1 MQKEAS
7 APEKDTSHERS
18 VLYRVFMGLTWVGY
32 KLTPH
37 TSNTNIDLVIIFPKR
52 DPHAASPITTWTKS
66 HRHYWPDTEG
76 LILHTRGLSVDSLAL

>member
-1 MQKEAS
+1 
-7 APEKDTSHERS
+7 
-18 VLYRVFMGLTWVGY
+18 MGLTWVGY

-76 LILHTRGLSVDSLAL
+76 LILHTRGLSVDSLALQAHSNVAKTKSALHAQ